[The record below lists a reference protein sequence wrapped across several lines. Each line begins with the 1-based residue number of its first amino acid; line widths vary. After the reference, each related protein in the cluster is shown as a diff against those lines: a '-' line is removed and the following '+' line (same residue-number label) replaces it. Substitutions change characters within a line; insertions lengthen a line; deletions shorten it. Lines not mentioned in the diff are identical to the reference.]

1 MEQSGVRLI
10 SLGWYSSSDEA
21 VVWVS
26 WSCISCY
33 KRSVPTE
40 AEVKRKCS
48 QWHQLIHTCS
58 LPWRALVI
66 LILKFPVRLQKKR
79 KLHRLFHHLHVST
92 QTYIRVS
99 WVSLPSLIYSMTSS
113 MIDWPSVVTE
123 KKTVSSDC
131 LFRGNQAVI
140 NFALLTL
147 SELLRQVNRPSQALM
162 KAGFWSGVNGADH
175 CIHSGLFTPS
185 EIKPAWQTVTWKQP
199 LNFMFLYA
207 WWLPSNQAFIK
218 ALFLWFWL

>member
-1 MEQSGVRLI
+1 MIVHLLLQTVCSHRGWSEEKVFTVTPTYSYMQS
-10 SLGWYSSSDEA
+10 
-21 VVWVS
+21 
-26 WSCISCY
+26 
-33 KRSVPTE
+33 PM
-40 AEVKRKCS
+40 
-48 QWHQLIHTCS
+48 TCACDPDS
-58 LPWRALVI
+58 KIPSET
-66 LILKFPVRLQKKR
+66 PKKR

-147 SELLRQVNRPSQALM
+147 SELLRQVNRPSQVLM

-207 WWLPSNQAFIK
+207 WWLPSNQAFRK